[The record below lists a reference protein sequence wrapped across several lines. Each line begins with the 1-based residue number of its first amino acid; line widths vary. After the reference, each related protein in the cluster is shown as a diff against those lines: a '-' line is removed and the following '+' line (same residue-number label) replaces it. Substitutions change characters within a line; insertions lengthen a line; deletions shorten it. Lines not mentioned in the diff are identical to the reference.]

1 MISEIVVIVVISLL
15 LVLVLAEY
23 ANMRR
28 KLMVFKAQEGK
39 IKHHALEQANKIVED
54 SRSKAI
60 EILKEAKVSSG
71 DTQAK
76 LEEAINQVTE
86 QQLHGYKKALDQIT
100 LTVESQVMDKVGD
113 RFSKVEEEIEQ
124 YKQKRMADVDKQIAK
139 VLQDTAKKV
148 TGKLISPND
157 HMELVLDALKKA
169 KSEHLF

>member
-1 MISEIVVIVVISLL
+1 MISELVVIVIISLL

-28 KLMVFKAQEGK
+28 KLMMFKAQEGK

-54 SRSKAI
+54 SRMKAL
-60 EILKEAKVSSG
+60 EILREAKVSSG
-71 DTQAK
+71 DTQAR
-76 LEEAINQVTE
+76 LEEEINKVTE

-100 LTVESQVMDKVGD
+100 VTVESQVMDKVGE
-113 RFSKVEEEIEQ
+113 RFTKVEEEIEQ
-124 YKQKRMADVDKQIAK
+124 YKQKRISEVEKQIAI
-139 VLQDTAKKV
+139 VIQDTAKRV

>member
-1 MISEIVVIVVISLL
+1 MISEVVVIVVISLL

-39 IKHHALEQANKIVED
+39 IKHHAFEQANKIVED
-54 SRSKAI
+54 SRSKAV
-60 EILKEAKVSSG
+60 EILREAKVSSG

-86 QQLHGYKKALDQIT
+86 QQLHGYKKALDQIAT
-100 LTVESQVMDKVGD
+100 TVESQAMD
-113 RFSKVEEEIEQ
+113 RVEGEIEQ
-124 YKQKRMADVDKQIAK
+124 YKQKRLSELDLQISK
-139 VLQDTAKKV
+139 VLQDTAKRV